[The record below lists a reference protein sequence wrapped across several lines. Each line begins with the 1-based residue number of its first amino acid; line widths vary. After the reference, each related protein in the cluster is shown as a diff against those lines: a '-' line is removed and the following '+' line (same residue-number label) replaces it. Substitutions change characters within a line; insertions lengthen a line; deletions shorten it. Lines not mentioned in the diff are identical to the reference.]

1 MIQNQIEEIKG
12 YKLRVMASMNTNN
25 QNLRKLARIIITDQ
39 EFESIL
45 VWKNSN
51 KRILNQIKTHKVTN
65 EKQKQARKN
74 FE

>member
-1 MIQNQIEEIKG
+1 LIQNQIEEIKG